1 MPIQKFKVVIEVIE
15 TKYFEKIFEFDSD
28 DFYDSDEEIPQNM
41 HEEDPDIIEDVIE
54 EDFLNDPDSWNCNQP
69 AIGNRDGFFIESVEL
84 I

>member
-1 MPIQKFKVVIEVIE
+1 MPIQKFKAIIEVID

-41 HEEDPDIIEDVIE
+41 YEDGADFIE
-54 EDFLNDPDSWNCNQP
+54 EIIRNDFSCDWNSWEWNQP
-69 AIGNRDGFFIESVEL
+69 AIGNRDGFFIESIEL